1 MLDSEILIHI
11 SAPGT
16 VRDDARYRAQV
27 EAILAFQAST
37 RQVITLRS
45 DNDHTDEVNTADSAQ
60 LAASSAAVR
69 STANTNSGEADD
81 DDRELN
87 TGSLHI
93 PLRQPETIPVLA
105 GVFSPGQQTQHVAD
119 SLGTPI
125 SVVPDSQ
132 PEQTQQD
139 ILASQDINSPVTA
152 TIRAHR
158 SSPPTTDVHTA
169 KRSGVNPPIPERKE
183 YTSSPDRVRHDA
195 PPVRPQP
202 DHAPQETTSPVSVS
216 RRKYDLPPV
225 TDVPPA
231 KRNRVSPPGIPE
243 KQGDDEPLPGTQNE
257 PSYYQPW
264 HEHAQS
270 TPSVPNLSS
279 ALDAPCHDTPSTK
292 NALVTTPLK
301 IHPPLPPVSRLPF
314 KTHITSTLA
323 MLATRLRSGRTYTP
337 VKQTRDLDPL
347 ERGYWFLQLNLIP
360 SESSPSPAVTHGNS
374 VSTNTSTT
382 WDVSFFTRFWTFL
395 SDFINKEGR
404 AGWGVWCILEDAQP
418 PTSLQEPKKST
429 PEPPISLPGAA
440 AVETQRLTLKIY
452 AWGEIASHIYLLLFL
467 ASERRIRRM
476 RAQWR
481 DGGDEVIIEMP

>member
-1 MLDSEILIHI
+1 MPDSEVLIHI

-45 DNDHTDEVNTADSAQ
+45 DNDHTDEVNTVDSAQ
-60 LAASSAAVR
+60 ATASSAAVG
-69 STANTNSGEADD
+69 STASTNGGEADD
-81 DDRELN
+81 DNRALY
-87 TGSLHI
+87 TGSSHI
-93 PLRQPETIPVLA
+93 PHRQPETIPALA
-105 GVFSPGQQTQHVAD
+105 GAFSPGQRTQLVAD

-132 PEQTQQD
+132 PEQVQQD
-139 ILASQDINSPVTA
+139 ILALEEIDSPAPA
-152 TIRAHR
+152 TVRAHR

-169 KRSGVNPPIPERKE
+169 KQSGVNSPIPESKE
-183 YTSSPDRVRHDA
+183 YTGSSDRVRHEA

-202 DHAPQETTSPVSVS
+202 DHALKETESPVSVS
-216 RRKYDLPPV
+216 RRKYNLPPI

-231 KRNRVSPPGIPE
+231 KRNRVSPPGIPG
-243 KQGDDEPLPGTQNE
+243 KQGDDEPLPGTQNK
-257 PSYYQPW
+257 PSYNQPL
-264 HEHAQS
+264 HGHAQS
-270 TPSVPNLSS
+270 TPPGPNLSF
-279 ALDAPCHDTPSTK
+279 ALDTPCQDTPSTK

-301 IHPPLPPVSRLPF
+301 IHPPLPSVSRSPF
-314 KTHITSTLA
+314 KTHITPTLA

-337 VKQTRDLDPL
+337 VRQARDLNPL
-347 ERGYWFLQLNLIP
+347 ERGYWFLHITLVP
-360 SESSPSPAVTHGNS
+360 SESSPSRAVPHGNPI
-374 VSTNTSTT
+374 NTSTT
-382 WDVSFFTRFWTFL
+382 WDLSVFTRFWTFL

-418 PTSLQEPKKST
+418 PSQLQPPKPST
-429 PEPPISLPGAA
+429 TDSSQALSGAA
-440 AVETQRLTLKIY
+440 AVETQRLTLKVY
-452 AWGEIASHIYLLLFL
+452 TWGEIASHIYLLLFL

-476 RAQWR
+476 GAQWR

>member
-1 MLDSEILIHI
+1 MPDSEVLIHI

-60 LAASSAAVR
+60 LAASSAAVG
-69 STANTNSGEADD
+69 STANVNSGEADD
-81 DDRELN
+81 DNRELN

-93 PLRQPETIPVLA
+93 LHRQPETIPVLA
-105 GVFSPGQQTQHVAD
+105 GVFSPGQRTQHVAD

-139 ILASQDINSPVTA
+139 ILALQEINSPVTA
-152 TIRAHR
+152 TVRAHR
-158 SSPPTTDVHTA
+158 SSPP
-169 KRSGVNPPIPERKE
+169 I
-183 YTSSPDRVRHDA
+183 
-195 PPVRPQP
+195 
-202 DHAPQETTSPVSVS
+202 
-216 RRKYDLPPV
+216 

-231 KRNRVSPPGIPE
+231 KRTRVSPPGIPE
-243 KQGDDEPLPGTQNE
+243 KQGDDEPLPGSQNK
-257 PSYYQPW
+257 PSYNQPW

-279 ALDAPCHDTPSTK
+279 ALDTPCHDTPSTK

-314 KTHITSTLA
+314 KTHITPTLA

-347 ERGYWFLQLNLIP
+347 ERGYWFLHLTLVP
-360 SESSPSPAVTHGNS
+360 SESSPSPTAPDGNS

-418 PTSLQEPKKST
+418 PTSLQEPKQST
-429 PEPPISLPGAA
+429 PEPPVSLPGAA
-440 AVETQRLTLKIY
+440 AVETQRLTLKVY
-452 AWGEIASHIYLLLFL
+452 AWGEIASHTYLLLFL

-476 RAQWR
+476 GAQWR